1 MDGYYQK
8 KGGIWKLFEQID
20 MGSNVSLAVNTEE
33 SKVLRLEDPT
43 GDGIMTVYRVFD
55 GVFLMYND
63 FHLRECISGF
73 QGAETILAIDHC
85 REGRVEQVNELGQV
99 YYMEPGNLRIDR
111 RVHHAG
117 HVSFPLCHYHGIT
130 IGFELGAAQA
140 SLKNAME
147 GIDIDLEALAEKYC
161 PQEKAAVIQG
171 NPAIEALFYQ
181 LYHFPGNVRLE
192 YFKVKVMELLLY
204 LNGLEETDMRLEK
217 PYFYSGQVRKVK
229 AIHELITTDMAG
241 NYTLDELSRRFEI
254 PLTSMKQCFKS
265 IYGNSI
271 HAYLKEY
278 RIHQAAI
285 LLKMKR
291 DMSVSEIGLT
301 VGYTSPGKFSAAF
314 KDALGKTPL
323 EYRESS
329 EIGEL
334 EYEK

>member
-1 MDGYYQK
+1 MDGYQMEEGSSIQK
-8 KGGIWKLFEQID
+8 KDSIWKLFEQID

-33 SKVLRLEDPT
+33 SKVLRLEDST
-43 GDGIMTVYRVFD
+43 GDGIMTVYQVFD

-63 FHLRECISGF
+63 FHLRECASGF

-85 REGRVEQVNELGQV
+85 REGRIEQVNEPGQV

-111 RVHHAG
+111 RVHHEG

-130 IGFELGAAQA
+130 IGFEMGTAQL

-147 GIDIDLEALAEKYC
+147 GIAIDLEALA
-161 PQEKAAVIQG
+161 
-171 NPAIEALFYQ
+171 
-181 LYHFPGNVRLE
+181 
-192 YFKVKVMELLLY
+192 
-204 LNGLEETDMRLEK
+204 ETDMRLEK
-217 PYFYSGQVRKVK
+217 PYFYSSQVRKVR
-229 AIHELITTDMAG
+229 AIHELITTDMAE

-291 DMSVSEIGLT
+291 NMSVSEIALA
-301 VGYTSPGKFSAAF
+301 VGYASPGKFSAAF
-314 KDALGKTPL
+314 KEALGKTPL
-323 EYRESS
+323 EYRAKSV
-329 EIGEL
+329 
-334 EYEK
+334 KKF

>member
-1 MDGYYQK
+1 MDGYHQK
-8 KGGIWKLFEQID
+8 KDGIWKLFEQID

-33 SKVLRLEDPT
+33 NKVLRLEDST
-43 GDGIMTVYRVFD
+43 GDGIMTIYQVFD

-63 FHLRECISGF
+63 FHLRECASGF

-85 REGRVEQVNELGQV
+85 REGRIEQVNELGQV

-130 IGFELGAAQA
+130 IGFELGAAQV
-140 SLKNAME
+140 SLKNAIE
-147 GIDIDLEALAEKYC
+147 GIAIDLEALAERYC
-161 PQEKAAVIQG
+161 PQEKAAIIQG

-181 LYHFPGNVRLE
+181 LYHFPGNARLE
-192 YFKVKVMELLLY
+192 YFKVKVIELLLY
-204 LNGLEETDMRLEK
+204 LNGLEEADMRLEK
-217 PYFYSGQVRKVK
+217 PYFYSSQIRKVK
-229 AIHELITTDMAG
+229 AIHELITTNMAE
-241 NYTLDELSRRFEI
+241 NYTLDELSERFEI
-254 PLTSMKQCFKS
+254 PLTSMKRCFKS

-278 RIHQAAI
+278 RIHQAAL
-285 LLKMKR
+285 LLKMKW
-291 DMSVSEIGLT
+291 DMSVFEIALA

-314 KDALGKTPL
+314 KEAMGKTPM

-329 EIGEL
+329 KVGEL
-334 EYEK
+334 DYKK